1 MYAMRP
7 SSLSACAFMMRSM
20 LADQPYLLVTT
31 EHGVVTRRLEI
42 FTASTSSRE
51 DLLPPLGEVLEF
63 LLDLLQ
69 ASLGGFRVVAKL
81 EIILGRIGELEVVK
95 LGQVLHGVLVDGIGE
110 VDHLEILL
118 QELLEE
124 RRLLERSRD
133 SPAR

>member
-42 FTASTSSRE
+42 FTASTSSEGRISF
-51 DLLPPLGEVLEF
+51 PPLGEVLEF

-81 EIILGRIGELEVVK
+81 EIILDALENLKSSNSVRFCME
-95 LGQVLHGVLVDGIGE
+95 VLVDGIGE
-110 VDHLEILL
+110 VDQLLEILL
-118 QELLEE
+118 QELEE
-124 RRLLERSRD
+124 RRPPERPR
-133 SPAR
+133 